1 VRKILLYATQIWLK
15 ADKNGSQSQKATC
28 VSAVCRI
35 CLARN
40 VEYLMERK
48 IFMLF
53 DPCLSWHSIYQPTK
67 CTQ

>member
-1 VRKILLYATQIWLK
+1 MDKMEVIFHKTATY
-15 ADKNGSQSQKATC
+15 

-40 VEYLMERK
+40 VECLTERK

-53 DPCLSWHSIYQPTK
+53 DPCLSLHSIH
-67 CTQ
+67 